1 MSEHEYYS
9 TCFYIQLALNFSI
22 FFSYSTYIYIYIYDH
37 TVISYQLGDEGLDH
51 L

>member
-9 TCFYIQLALNFSI
+9 TCFYIKLALNFSI
-22 FFSYSTYIYIYIYDH
+22 FCSYSIYIYDD
-37 TVISYQLGDEGLDH
+37 TIISYQLGDEGFGH